1 MYAKVSTK
9 DLNSAI
15 PTNEIVAV
23 AGKASEFKLYNP
35 KFDYKPVPRV
45 NINGKRFYATPD
57 GNKLPSVTTILDKTK
72 SEESRAALN
81 AWRARVG
88 HQQAQQI
95 TTEAA
100 NRGTRMHTYL
110 EKYIKEGAI
119 PPRGSNP
126 FSWPSHLM
134 AEEVVKKGLVNVSEF
149 WGIEVPLYFPRVYAG
164 TTDGAGIHLNEE
176 SILDYK
182 QSNRPKKRE
191 YIEDYFMQLAAYAE
205 AHNELFGTRI
215 RKGVVLM
222 CVKPNLDANHNIV
235 GQPQYQE
242 FVLEGSEFEKYRTAW
257 WKRVE
262 QYYLLNM

>member
-1 MYAKVSTK
+1 M
-9 DLNSAI
+9 
-15 PTNEIVAV
+15 
-23 AGKASEFKLYNP
+23 YNP
-35 KFDYKPVPRV
+35 KFDYQPVPRV
-45 NINGKRFYATPD
+45 VVDGRRFYATPD

-72 SEESRAALN
+72 TEESKAALN
-81 AWRARVG
+81 AWRARMG
-88 HQQAQQI
+88 HERAQQI

-110 EKYIKEGAI
+110 ERYIKEGAI
-119 PPRGSNP
+119 PQRGSNP
-126 FSWPSHLM
+126 FSWPSYVM
-134 AEEVVKKGLVNVSEF
+134 AEEVINKGLVNVSEF

-205 AHNELFGTRI
+205 AHNELHGTKI

-222 CVKPNLDANHNIV
+222 CVKPDLDEHHNIV
-235 GQPQYQE
+235 GRPQYQE
-242 FVLEGSEFEKYRTAW
+242 FVLEGGEFEKYRTAW